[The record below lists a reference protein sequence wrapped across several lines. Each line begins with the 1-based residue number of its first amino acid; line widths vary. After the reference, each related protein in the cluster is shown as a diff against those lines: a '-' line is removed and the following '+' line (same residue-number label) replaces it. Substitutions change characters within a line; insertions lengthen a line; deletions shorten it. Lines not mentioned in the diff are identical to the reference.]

1 MTTPKPSPTA
11 HPGYFQRYIALVQE
25 TDLTE
30 AFRNQRTALEK
41 LLASINEEKSNYAYA
56 EGKWTLKEV
65 LQHIIDAERIF
76 NYRALCFA
84 RGEKQNLPG
93 FEEND
98 YALNSFAGN
107 RKWDELV
114 KEFWA
119 VRQSTE
125 YLFGSFNSTVLENVG
140 TANSNTNTVSGI
152 GFLTIGHCLHHQAII
167 KERYL

>member
-1 MTTPKPSPTA
+1 MTTPKPSPTT

-30 AFRNQRTALEK
+30 AFSKQRSALQK
-41 LLASINEEKSNYAYA
+41 LLTSINEEKSNQAYA

-98 YALNSFAGN
+98 YANNSFAGD

-114 KEFWA
+114 KEFLT

-125 YLFGSFNSTVLENVG
+125 YLFSSFNQAVLENVG
-140 TANSNTNTVSGI
+140 TANNNTNTVSGI
-152 GFLTIGHCLHHQAII
+152 GFLIIGHCLHHQKII
-167 KERYL
+167 EERYL